1 MTTQSDEWASK
12 ALHLLHV
19 VTKAH
24 TSFFTIGCNVVTQLH
39 IQIERKVKTLIDFED
54 KTKTKTG
61 ISKSKSTNKN
71 TRKR

>member
-1 MTTQSDEWASK
+1 MLFK
-12 ALHLLHV
+12 
-19 VTKAH
+19 
-24 TSFFTIGCNVVTQLH
+24 QLH
-39 IQIERKVKTLIDFED
+39 IKIERQVKTLVDFED